1 MTVSLPTAPPV
12 FLDWSWREFEPV
24 YAELNARPLTAANV
38 GRWLSDWSDV
48 SRRVAEMRERRYVAM
63 TVNTADA
70 EAERRYRQFFDEIF
84 PASEAAEQRLK
95 ARLLAS
101 GLQPEG
107 LAVPLRNLRAEADLF
122 REANLP
128 LLSDEKK
135 LGNEFDKLIGAQT
148 VQWEGTELTILQ
160 LTARLS
166 ESDRATREALW
177 RAARSRQLADREA
190 LNELWQRF
198 FELRRQIA
206 ANAGKASYRDYAW
219 QSRLRFDYTPEN
231 CFEFHAAIESVVVP
245 AAERLL
251 DRRRRQLGLDRL
263 RPWDLSD
270 GWWTRPVDPPGLA
283 PLRPFTNP
291 AELTTRAAAVFH
303 RVHPQLG
310 AYFDEMAANGLLDL
324 DNRKHKA
331 PGGYCTSFDY
341 SRQPFI
347 FTNAVGVHDDVQTM
361 LHEGG
366 HAFHVFETRNL
377 PYYPQLTVGLEFA
390 EVASMAMELLSAPY
404 LGPQPD
410 GFYSEKEAARAHAEH
425 LENLLLFWPFM
436 AVVDAFQH
444 WAYLHPQAALDPA
457 QCDAQWTALWR
468 RFMRG
473 VDWSGLD
480 DELATGWQRKAH
492 IFDSPFYYIEYGLAQ
507 LGAVQVWRNALKDQA
522 GAVAAYRRALALGG
536 TLPLPQLFAAAG
548 ARFAFDAQ
556 TLRDAVSLIEATLE
570 DLEARRA

>member
-1 MTVSLPTAPPV
+1 MLAPLPAV
-12 FLDWSWREFEPV
+12 LDEFLDWSWTELAPY
-24 YAELNARPLTAANV
+24 YAELNERPLTAANV
-38 GRWLSDWSDV
+38 EQWLKDWSDV
-48 SRRVAEMRERRYVAM
+48 SRRVAEMRERRYVAT

-70 EAERRYRQFFDEIF
+70 AARRRYRQFFDEIF

-107 LAVPLRNLRAEADLF
+107 LAVPLRNLRAEAELF

-128 LLSDEKK
+128 LLSEEKK

-148 VQWEGTELTILQ
+148 VHWEGEELTIAQ
-160 LTARLS
+160 LTARLNTP
-166 ESDRATREALW
+166 DRTARERLW
-177 RAARSRQLADREA
+177 RAARARQLADRAA
-190 LNELWQRF
+190 LNEIWQRF
-198 FELRRQIA
+198 LKLRRQIA
-206 ANAGKASYRDYAW
+206 ANADKANYRDYAW
-219 QSRLRFDYTPEN
+219 QARLRFDYTPED
-231 CFEFHAAIESVVVP
+231 CYEFHAAIEAVVVP
-245 AAERLL
+245 AVERLL
-251 DRRRRQLGLDRL
+251 ERRRRRLGLDRL

-270 GWWTRPVDPPGLA
+270 GWWGRPVDPPGLA
-283 PLRPFTNP
+283 PLRPFTTP
-291 AELTTRAAAVFH
+291 ADLTARTAAVFH

-347 FTNAVGVHDDVQTM
+347 FTNAVGVHEDVQTM

-366 HAFHVFETRNL
+366 HAFHVFETRGL

-390 EVASMAMELLSAPY
+390 EVASMAMELLAAPY
-404 LGPQPD
+404 LDAQPG
-410 GFYSEKEAARAHAEH
+410 GFYSERDAARARLEH

-436 AVVDAFQH
+436 AVVDGFQH
-444 WAYLHPQAALDPA
+444 WAYLNPQAALDPA
-457 QCDAQWTALWR
+457 QCEAQWTTLWR

-473 VDWSGLD
+473 VDWGGLD
-480 DELATGWQRKAH
+480 EELATGWQRKPH
-492 IFDSPFYYIEYGLAQ
+492 IFDSPFYYVEYGLAQ
-507 LGAVQVWRNALKDQA
+507 LGAVQVWRNALTDQA

-536 TLPLPQLFAAAG
+536 TAPLPELFAAAG

-556 TLRDAVSLIEATLE
+556 TLREAVSLVETTLA
-570 DLEARRA
+570 DLEARVA

>member
-1 MTVSLPTAPPV
+1 MAVPSSTASPA
-12 FLDWSWREFEPV
+12 FLDWSWREFEPY
-24 YAELNARPLTAANV
+24 YAELSTRPLTAATV
-38 GRWLSDWSDV
+38 GPWLSDWSDV
-48 SRRVAEMRERRYVAM
+48 ARRVAEMRERRYVAM

-95 ARLLAS
+95 AKLLAS

-107 LAVPLRNLRAEADLF
+107 FAAPLRNLRAEADLF

-128 LLSDEKK
+128 LLSEEKK

-148 VQWEGTELTILQ
+148 VQWEGAELTIAQ
-160 LTARLS
+160 LTARLNTP
-166 ESDRATREALW
+166 DRATREALW

-206 ANAGKASYRDYAW
+206 ANAGKTSYRDYAW
-219 QSRLRFDYTPEN
+219 QFRLRFDYTPEN
-231 CFEFHAAIESVVVP
+231 CLEFHAAIESVVVP
-245 AAERLL
+245 AVERIL
-251 DRRRRQLGLDRL
+251 DGRRRQLGLDRL

-270 GWWTRPVDPPGLA
+270 GWWSRPVDPPGLA
-283 PLRPFTNP
+283 PLRPFTDP
-291 AELTTRAAAVFH
+291 ADLAARTAAAFH

-366 HAFHVFETRNL
+366 HAFHVCETRHL

-404 LGPQPD
+404 LGVQPG
-410 GFYSEKEAARAHAEH
+410 GFYSEQEAARARREH

-436 AVVDAFQH
+436 AVVDGFQH
-444 WAYLHPQAALDPA
+444 WAYLNPQAALDPA
-457 QCDAQWTALWR
+457 QCDAHWAALWR

-480 DELATGWQRKAH
+480 DELATGWQRKPH
-492 IFDSPFYYIEYGLAQ
+492 IFNAPFYYIEYGLAQ
-507 LGAVQVWRNALKDQA
+507 LGAVQVWRNALNDQA
-522 GAVAAYRRALALGG
+522 GAVAAYRRALSLGG
-536 TLPLPQLFAAAG
+536 TVPLPQLFATAG

-556 TLRDAVSLIEATLE
+556 TLREAVNLIETTLE
-570 DLEARRA
+570 DLEARNA